1 MIRYIK
7 RLLEQMRVNDD
18 LYQIHDTIQTLAT
31 LVRQNKSV
39 SSKTICDAIDLIEE
53 LQKDFDNVTKE
64 KH

>member
-1 MIRYIK
+1 
-7 RLLEQMRVNDD
+7 MRVNDD

-53 LQKDFDNVTKE
+53 LQKDFDNVSKE

>member
-18 LYQIHDTIQTLAT
+18 LEQIRDTQQTLAT

-39 SSKTICDAIDLIEE
+39 SSKTICDAMDLIEE
-53 LQKDFDNVTKE
+53 LNKDFSNVTEE